1 MPILLKTQV
10 DRTAKTPATARR
22 ARVGGLCRF
31 RRAAERVP
39 TKERKTARCAN
50 VREHRQNKRLQQNS
64 GERRPLH
71 GGCGSSAVK
80 CKIERFWTLR
90 RKSRTKPR
98 GRARPAAVTSARG
111 ADSFGL
117 LRGRSKGSEKQ
128 SEGVAE

>member
-31 RRAAERVP
+31 QDTVERVP
-39 TKERKTARCAN
+39 TGSLKTGRCAA
-50 VREHRQNKRLQQNS
+50 VRERWQKTSEQDEMAA
-64 GERRPLH
+64 GKAA
-71 GGCGSSAVK
+71 CGK
-80 CKIERFWTLR
+80 CGKSLKMVKIEGFWTPR